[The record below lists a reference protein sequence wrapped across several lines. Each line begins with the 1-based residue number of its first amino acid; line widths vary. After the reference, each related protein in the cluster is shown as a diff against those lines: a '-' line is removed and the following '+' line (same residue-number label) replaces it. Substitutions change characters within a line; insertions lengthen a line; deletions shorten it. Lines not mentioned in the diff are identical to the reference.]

1 MLYTPLANNLLLP
14 HAVSDKSDILFLF
27 FCIRIMDEIYR
38 QHMRWNGID
47 VILDQKQLR
56 KEHSLMSVTW
66 HTNKK
71 VKEYLINE
79 AHIS

>member
-1 MLYTPLANNLLLP
+1 MLYTPLTNNLLLT

-27 FCIRIMDEIYR
+27 FCIWIMDEIYR

-47 VILDQKQLR
+47 VIFDQNQVR

-66 HTNKK
+66 YTNKK

-79 AHIS
+79 AHMS